1 MRYSYF
7 EIYVGKSL
15 SEIDI
20 RDDYAAATR
29 SGNNYAEGG
38 LAWIFAS
45 NGLKYFVHPKDDDT
59 VRLIDV
65 RIPETHP
72 LFNIGIVLDWA
83 LFTPEKFFDRLQ
95 LYGGKEFRKDGIPV
109 TLLEAE
115 EYDEE

>member
-20 RDDYAAATR
+20 RVDYE
-29 SGNNYAEGG
+29 EGG
-38 LAWIFAS
+38 AYVS
-45 NGLKYFVHPKDDDT
+45 GGEVELKYFVHPKDDDT

-65 RIPETHP
+65 RIPEIHP

-109 TLLEAE
+109 TMLEAE